1 MTEPDTAA
9 RLQLL
14 ADEPLEIV
22 GLLEGASNGTFLSR
36 LGTEDLAVYKPQR
49 FERPLWDFPPGLDRR
64 EVAAFELSEA
74 LGWNLVPATVLRAG
88 PVGPG
93 SVQWFENVDLEH
105 HYFTL
110 REETGHQ
117 LALQKMCLFDLIANN
132 TDRKSGHCLVT
143 ETGHLIGIDHGLCF
157 ATDFKIRTVL
167 WDFAG
172 EAVPADLRADIAR
185 AAKNADAVNE
195 LLDEHEQAALLQRMQ
210 VVAELDVFP
219 ADESGRRY
227 PWPLV

>member
-1 MTEPDTAA
+1 MAEPDTTT

-64 EVAAFELSEA
+64 EVAAFELSET
-74 LGWNLVPATVLRAG
+74 LGWNFVPATVLREG

-110 REETGHQ
+110 REETEHQ

-143 ETGHLIGIDHGLCF
+143 ETGRLIGIDHGLCF

-172 EAVPADLRADIAR
+172 EAVPAELRADVAR
-185 AAKNADAVNE
+185 AAKNTGAVNE
-195 LLDEHEQAALLQRMQ
+195 LLDEHEQAALLQRME

-219 ADESGRRY
+219 VDESGRRY

>member
-1 MTEPDTAA
+1 MSQPDTAA
-9 RLQLL
+9 RLELL
-14 ADEPLEIV
+14 SSEPLEIV

-36 LGTEDLAVYKPQR
+36 LGSDELAVYKPQR

-64 EVAAFELSEA
+64 EAGAFLLCET
-74 LGWNLVPATVLRAG
+74 LGWDFVPATVLRDG

-93 SVQWFENVDLEH
+93 SVQWFEQVDLEQ

-110 REETGHQ
+110 REDPAH
-117 LALQKMCLFDLIANN
+117 LLDLQKMCLFDLIANN
-132 TDRKSGHCLVT
+132 TDRKSGHCLLT
-143 ETGHLIGIDHGLCF
+143 EDGRLIGIDHGLCF
-157 ATDFKIRTVL
+157 AADFKIRTVL

-172 EAVPADLRADIAR
+172 EPVPEGLRANMATAQKGL
-185 AAKNADAVNE
+185 AAVME
-195 LLDEHEQAALLQRMQ
+195 LLDEDEQAALEQRFE
-210 VVAELDVFP
+210 VVAELEVFP